1 MSVKRNSFILVFS
14 LLILFSQGCKAPSAP
29 ILVFVNGRGISAR
42 QGMVVTAH
50 PLASEVGATI
60 LQNGGNA
67 FDAAIA
73 VQFALA
79 VVYPGAG
86 NIAGGGFAVYRKTND
101 EAGCLDFREKAPLA
115 AEVDMYLDED
125 GEVISGLSS
134 FGALSVGVP
143 GTVDGMIQL
152 HQKLGSLPFQDL
164 VQPAIDLARNGFV
177 LTELEAN
184 KLNRFQDAILQANDS
199 ASYFFNPQKWQTGDP
214 IVLPQLARTLELI
227 RDRGRAGFYSGPVAG
242 YLIEEMASGNGVI
255 SQTDLDAY
263 KAVWRDPIQGSYK
276 QYRIISMPPPSS
288 GGIALL
294 QLLKG
299 SETYNFKNFGHN
311 SLRSIH
317 LMTELERRVYADR
330 AIYLC
335 DPDYQKV
342 PVAMLLNSSYL
353 NKRFSDIR
361 MHEKTDSREIKEGSV
376 GAIESIETTHF
387 SIVDK
392 DRNAIAVTTTLN
404 GNFGS
409 KVFVEKGGFFLN
421 NEMDDFSVKPGAPNQ
436 YGLVGGKAN
445 AIAPGKRML
454 SSMTPTIVEKEGQL
468 FMVVG
473 SPGGSTIIT
482 SVYQTI
488 LNVVEYHMD
497 MQQAIEA
504 KKTHHQWMPDRI
516 LYEQGGLNATL
527 LSGLEQLGH
536 FLEARNPIGQVNAV
550 LVLPDG
556 RLQGGADPRADNVAW
571 GLE

>member
-1 MSVKRNSFILVFS
+1 
-14 LLILFSQGCKAPSAP
+14 
-29 ILVFVNGRGISAR
+29 
-42 QGMVVTAH
+42 
-50 PLASEVGATI
+50 
-60 LQNGGNA
+60 
-67 FDAAIA
+67 
-73 VQFALA
+73 
-79 VVYPGAG
+79 
-86 NIAGGGFAVYRKTND
+86 
-101 EAGCLDFREKAPLA
+101 
-115 AEVDMYLDED
+115 
-125 GEVISGLSS
+125 
-134 FGALSVGVP
+134 
-143 GTVDGMIQL
+143 MIQL

-164 VQPAIDLARNGFV
+164 VQPAIDLARHGFV

-184 KLNRFQDAILQANDS
+184 KLNRFQDDILLANDS
-199 ASYFFNPQKWQTGDP
+199 ASYFFNPEKWQTGDL
-214 IVLPQLARTLELI
+214 VALPQLANTLELI

-242 YLIEEMASGNGVI
+242 YLIEEMASGNGII
-255 SQTDLDAY
+255 SQTDLDDY
-263 KAVWRDPIQGSYK
+263 KAVWRDPVQGSYK
-276 QYRIISMPPPSS
+276 QYNIISMPPPSS

-299 SETYNFKNFGHN
+299 SESYDFNAYGHN
-311 SLRSIH
+311 SIRSIH

-330 AIYLC
+330 ATYLC
-335 DPDYQKV
+335 DPDFQEV
-342 PVAMLLNSSYL
+342 PVAMLLDSNYL
-353 NKRFSDIR
+353 KKRFSDIR
-361 MHEKTDSREIKEGSV
+361 IDMKTDSRKIKEGSV
-376 GAIESIETTHF
+376 DAIESIETTHF

-404 GNFGS
+404 GNYGS

-488 LNVVEYHMD
+488 LNVVEHNRD
-497 MQQAIEA
+497 MQQAIEE

-516 LYEQGGLNATL
+516 LYEQGGLDSTL
-527 LSGLEQLGH
+527 LRGLEHLGH
-536 FLEARNPIGQVNAV
+536 SLEARNPIGQVNAV

-556 RLQGGADPRADNVAW
+556 RLQGGADSRADNVAW